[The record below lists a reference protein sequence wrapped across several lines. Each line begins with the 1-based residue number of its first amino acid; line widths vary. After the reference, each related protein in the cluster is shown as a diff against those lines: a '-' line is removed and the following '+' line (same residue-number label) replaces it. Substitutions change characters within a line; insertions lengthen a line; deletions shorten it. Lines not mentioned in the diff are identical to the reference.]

1 MAGSDPSRHARRS
14 RRRVWGA
21 VMSNRTISINAAMLS
36 VLLPVIFFCT
46 FIGFGETN
54 EPREAI

>member
-1 MAGSDPSRHARRS
+1 
-14 RRRVWGA
+14 
-21 VMSNRTISINAAMLS
+21 MSNRTISINAAMLS